1 MYSQRHLS
9 RSNPRGDNME
19 QNLKQRLVGAIVLVS
34 LAVIFIPIILE
45 GPDEAWKPRSH
56 SIPEPP
62 QMDYRASMQL
72 PLPTDTAQPEEADNT
87 ATAEERDSTLPL
99 PAESTAPAPAS
110 QQAEPAAPPEPEPEP
125 QSKPVAAPKPV
136 AAVKSAPPA
145 AAAASSTPA
154 LPAGWYVQ
162 VGSFS
167 QQLNASG
174 LRDRLKSA
182 GYNTRL
188 QATGDSY
195 RVLVG
200 PSGTRGEAEK
210 QRDRLLAGQQ
220 LKGIVIQHS
229 G

>member
-1 MYSQRHLS
+1 
-9 RSNPRGDNME
+9 ME

-45 GPDEAWKPRSH
+45 GPDDEWAPRRH

-72 PLPTDTAQPEEADNT
+72 PQHADTVEPAEVQETAQPAQAAVT
-87 ATAEERDSTLPL
+87 P
-99 PAESTAPAPAS
+99 PAPAM
-110 QQAEPAAPPEPEPEP
+110 PEPEPAPQPKPEP
-125 QSKPVAAPKPV
+125 KREAKPKPKPPPVAAATPKATT
-136 AAVKSAPPA
+136 AAPASDPA
-145 AAAASSTPA
+145 A
-154 LPAGWYVQ
+154 LPDGWYVQ

-167 QQLNASG
+167 QQQNASG

-182 GYNTRL
+182 GYNGRM
-188 QATGDSY
+188 QATGSIF

-200 PSGTRGEAEK
+200 PSETRKQAEK
-210 QRDRLLAGQQ
+210 TRDQLLSGQQ
-220 LKGIVIQHS
+220 LKGIVIQYS

>member
-1 MYSQRHLS
+1 
-9 RSNPRGDNME
+9 ME

-45 GPDEAWKPRSH
+45 GPDDEWTPRSH

-72 PLPTDTAQPEEADNT
+72 PLPADTAPPAAGN
-87 ATAEERDSTLPL
+87 AEPAGEPDSSRTVAAPL
-99 PAESTAPAPAS
+99 PASPQPET
-110 QQAEPAAPPEPEPEP
+110 QPEPEPAPVPVP
-125 QSKPVAAPKPV
+125 QPEPVAAAKP
-136 AAVKSAPPA
+136 ATPPA
-145 AAAASSTPA
+145 DTASSADT

-167 QQLNASG
+167 QQQNASG
-174 LRDRLKSA
+174 LRDRLTSA
-182 GYNTRL
+182 GYAARL
-188 QATGDSY
+188 QATGSTY

-200 PSGTRGEAEK
+200 PAGTRGDAEK
-210 QRDRLLAGQQ
+210 ERDRLLAKQQ
-220 LKGIVIQHS
+220 LKGIVVQHS